1 MLAWLNL
8 LLDDAPRAESRM
20 LRALLQES
28 PEYPDW
34 SAAVQIVLTRLLQ
47 FNRINRSMVCRV
59 LDIPTFNAFAMPH
72 KTIVLSQLLVE
83 FCRNE
88 RDQMAYVLAHEMAH
102 IHLGHARE
110 RTFANGL
117 MTVAPL
123 ANPLLGIGLGM
134 LFDRAYSR
142 EQEFEADSWAVRFS
156 ARAGC
161 LPSASMTL
169 LQRLGRG
176 EAPSNLV
183 SEMLR
188 THPPL
193 TDRLQNLNEAI
204 RRCNDKAL
212 P

>member
-88 RDQMAYVLAHEMAH
+88 RDQMAFVLAHEVAH
-102 IHLGHARE
+102 IYLGHARE
-110 RTFANGL
+110 RRFANGL

-123 ANPLLGIGLGM
+123 ANPLLGVGLGM

-142 EQEFEADSWAVRFS
+142 EQEFEADRWAVRLS
-156 ARAGC
+156 ARAGYV
-161 LPSASMTL
+161 PSASIAL
-169 LQRLGRG
+169 LERLAGG

-183 SEMLR
+183 AEMLS
-188 THPPL
+188 THPPMN
-193 TDRLQNLNEAI
+193 DRLQHLSEAI
-204 RRCNDKAL
+204 RQCKDRAL